1 VTCPPSDRS
10 DMCQCISDRFEEAGM
25 PEKRHRPE
33 EITSK
38 LREADVLI
46 RRRFPALLPPPI
58 HLSPISSVFAQCCV
72 SLTILSLPPRDSGP
86 IQFEIQWICIGAKYA
101 FNFRVR
107 KAWRQPNLLIW
118 RGGGSHDPMVNFD
131 CRSDRWCYCHRYPH
145 HRPEGKTCPWSSPSV
160 CRYSFTMR
168 VG

>member
-1 VTCPPSDRS
+1 
-10 DMCQCISDRFEEAGM
+10 M

-118 RGGGSHDPMVNFD
+118 RGGDRMTLWLISIAGAIVGVIAADTPITDPKVKLVLGVVLLCVAIHLQCGS
-131 CRSDRWCYCHRYPH
+131 
-145 HRPEGKTCPWSSPSV
+145 GK
-160 CRYSFTMR
+160 RD
-168 VG
+168 

>member
-1 VTCPPSDRS
+1 
-10 DMCQCISDRFEEAGM
+10 MCQCISDRFEEAGM

-58 HLSPISSVFAQCCV
+58 HLSPISVVFAQCCV
-72 SLTILSLPPRDSGP
+72 SLTIMSLPPRDSGP
-86 IQFEIQWICIGAKYA
+86 NRHEIQWICNGAKYA

-131 CRSDRWCYCHRYPH
+131 CRSDRLCYCRRYPH